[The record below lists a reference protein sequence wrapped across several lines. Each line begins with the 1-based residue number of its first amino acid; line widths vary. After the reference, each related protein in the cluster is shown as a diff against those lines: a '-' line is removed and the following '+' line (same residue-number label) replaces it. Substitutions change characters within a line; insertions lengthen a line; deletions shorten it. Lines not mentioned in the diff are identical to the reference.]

1 MRIPRDINAQELI
14 KLLNE
19 FGYYSTRQTG
29 SHIRITTT
37 QNGEHHVTIPN
48 HRPIKT
54 GTLNSILSEIADHL
68 KISKS
73 DLVDKL
79 FN

>member
-54 GTLNSILSEIADHL
+54 GTLNSILSEIADHF

-73 DLVDKL
+73 DLIDKL